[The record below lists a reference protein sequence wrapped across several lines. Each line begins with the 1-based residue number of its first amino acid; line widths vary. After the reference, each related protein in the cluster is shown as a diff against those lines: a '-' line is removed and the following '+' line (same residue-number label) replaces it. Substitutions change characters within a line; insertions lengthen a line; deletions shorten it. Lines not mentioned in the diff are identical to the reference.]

1 MSGIATRVTP
11 QDFASPPIITRMK
24 HLVIPVGAG
33 AAILVLVNA
42 VRPST
47 TDLFLRAWLFA
58 FMFWLGLTTG
68 SLCLLMLQYTT
79 GGNWGR
85 LGRRIWEAAA
95 GNWWLM
101 GLFWLPIA
109 FGMKRLYPWANVPT
123 DSAKY
128 HEFVN
133 HFGADKIKLYLNPGF
148 FWGRGIFYFLGWAA
162 LYYFLMNWSRK
173 EEAGQTAPARFV
185 TVQNVSGFGIV
196 FYAATITFASIDWTM
211 SLYPEWW
218 STVWGM
224 LTMVG
229 QVLTTLC
236 FTIWL
241 LVKLAPV
248 EPLSRMFKTDYLHD
262 FGKLMFAFVVLWA
275 YLSFSQ
281 WLIIWSG
288 NMLSEIRWYLMR
300 LNHGWQY
307 FGTAL
312 IFVHFVFPFAL
323 LLSRSLKRHARRI
336 MTVALLVMVMR
347 LVDLFWI
354 TAPNFYPAAAAGLT
368 VASVHPGVE
377 AGLTNFGWSDAAM
390 YIVCPIA
397 MGGIWLFFFF
407 RNLEKRSLMPVND
420 PHFVEMLEAKHG

>member
-1 MSGIATRVTP
+1 MSQTLVRVTP
-11 QDFASPPIITRMK
+11 QDFAPPAMINRMRSRC
-24 HLVIPVGAG
+24 LVVGAVFAVLALIG
-33 AAILVLVNA
+33 AILHWHI
-42 VRPST
+42 
-47 TDLFLRAWLFA
+47 FLRAWLFS

-68 SLCLLMLQYTT
+68 SLALLCLQYTS

-109 FGMKRLYPWANVPT
+109 VGVKVLYPWARIHDDP
-123 DSAKY
+123 AKTAELLAHY
-128 HEFVN
+128 
-133 HFGADKIKLYLNPGF
+133 GADKIHYYLNVPF
-148 FWGRGIFYFLGWAA
+148 FWVRGVIFFAGWAIILYFLKR
-162 LYYFLMNWSRK
+162 WSVR
-173 EEAGQTAPARFV
+173 EEAGVTTPAQFV
-185 TVQNVSGFGIV
+185 RIQNLSGFGIV
-196 FYAATITFASIDWTM
+196 FFGFSITFASMDWTM

-224 LTMVG
+224 LFMVG
-229 QVLTTLC
+229 QVLTTFC

-241 LVKLAPV
+241 LTRLAAV
-248 EPLSRMFKTDYLHD
+248 EPISRMFKVDYLHD

-300 LNHGWQY
+300 LDHGWQY

-312 IFVHFVFPFAL
+312 IFLHFVFPFAL
-323 LLSRSLKRHARRI
+323 LLSRNLKRNARRI
-336 MTVALLVMVMR
+336 VAVAFLVLFMR
-347 LVDLFWI
+347 LVDLFGR
-354 TAPNFYPAAAAGLT
+354 TAPNFYPGAEVGPGHPATTGLN
-368 VASVHPGVE
+368 GF
-377 AGLTNFGWSDAAM
+377 GLVDALI

-397 MGGIWLFFFF
+397 MGGIWLFFFYL
-407 RNLEKRSLMPVND
+407 RLSKRSLMPVND
-420 PHFVEMLEAKHG
+420 PGFVQMLESKHG

>member
-1 MSGIATRVTP
+1 MSQTLVRVTP
-11 QDFASPPIITRMK
+11 KDFAPPAVIDRMRSRC
-24 HLVIPVGAG
+24 LVVGAVFAVLALVG
-33 AAILVLVNA
+33 AILHWHI
-42 VRPST
+42 
-47 TDLFLRAWLFA
+47 FLRAWLFS

-68 SLCLLMLQYTT
+68 SLALLCLQYTS

-101 GLFWLPIA
+101 ALFWIPIA
-109 FGMKRLYPWANVPT
+109 VGVKVLFPWARVHDDPSKT
-123 DSAKY
+123 AELIAHY
-128 HEFVN
+128 
-133 HFGADKIKLYLNPGF
+133 GADKLHYYLNVPFWLFRGVF
-148 FWGRGIFYFLGWAA
+148 FFAAWAIIFYFLKR
-162 LYYFLMNWSRK
+162 WSVR
-173 EEAGQTAPARFV
+173 EEAGITTPAQFV
-185 TVQNVSGFGIV
+185 PIQNLSGFGIV
-196 FYAATITFASIDWTM
+196 FFGFSITFASIDWTM

-224 LTMVG
+224 LFMVG
-229 QVLTTLC
+229 QVLTTFC

-241 LVKLAPV
+241 LTRLAAI
-248 EPLSRMFKTDYLHD
+248 EPISRMFKVEYLHD

-300 LNHGWQY
+300 LYHGWQY

-323 LLSRSLKRHARRI
+323 LLSRSLKRHAGRI
-336 MTVALLVMVMR
+336 VAVCFLLLFMR

-354 TAPNFYPAAAAGLT
+354 TAPNFYPGAEFGPGHPETVGLN
-368 VASVHPGVE
+368 GF
-377 AGLTNFGWSDAAM
+377 GLVDALM

-397 MGGIWLFFFF
+397 MGGIWLFFFY
-407 RNLEKRSLMPVND
+407 LQLSKRSLMPVND
-420 PHFVEMLEAKHG
+420 PGFVEMLESKHG